1 MIPLQA
7 ATDPI
12 AMGVVV
18 LSVVMVF
25 VILFSFIWAFGKI
38 RDGPDLEHDLKE
50 PGRPRV

>member
-38 RDGPDLEHDLKE
+38 REGPDLEHDLKE

>member
-1 MIPLQA
+1 MFPLQA
-7 ATDPI
+7 IAEPA

-25 VILFSFIWAFGKI
+25 VILFGFIWAFGK
-38 RDGPDLEHDLKE
+38 LETGAEVDEELEE

>member
-1 MIPLQA
+1 MFPLQA

-12 AMGVVV
+12 AMGVVA

-25 VILFSFIWAFGKI
+25 VIIFSFIWAFGKI
-38 RDGPDLEHDLKE
+38 SEGPDLEPDLEE

>member
-12 AMGVVV
+12 SMGVVT

-38 RDGPDLEHDLKE
+38 RDGPDLDHNLQE
-50 PGRPRV
+50 PGRPRL